1 MIAMPNRLNLPDD
14 LEKLVEK
21 REEDRRKKNAKSETV
36 SGSRRTPSTPDR
48 RRTKGRR
55 KEDRG

>member
-1 MIAMPNRLNLPDD
+1 MPNRLNLPDD

-55 KEDRG
+55 KEDRS

>member
-1 MIAMPNRLNLPDD
+1 MPNRLNLPDD

-21 REEDRRKKNAKSETV
+21 REQDRRKKSAKSESV
-36 SGSRRTPSTPDR
+36 SGSRRTPSVPER

-55 KEDRG
+55 KEDKS

>member
-1 MIAMPNRLNLPDD
+1 MPNRLNLPDD
-14 LEKLVEK
+14 LDKLVEK
-21 REEDRRKKNAKSETV
+21 REQDRRKKASANESV
-36 SGSRRTPSTPDR
+36 SGSRRTQTNAER